1 MNLLMHPP
9 MRRRL
14 SIVLLLTGLTACVS
28 TPPTAPT
35 PSWKLEDAQL
45 FPPARSLTHAED
57 GVALGDGR
65 LLVGDW
71 NHGLIELSPDGSS
84 RPFGDFAAAGFTVR
98 PALTWN
104 SPNGIAFEPDGRH
117 VLVADIT
124 EGFLFRVDTET
135 EVVTLLL
142 DHPFGINSA
151 IRDPSGAIWFTQSTE
166 NPSGPNAEARMFQA
180 ADRPLGDGAV
190 FRIPPE
196 QVGHAQ
202 PRPVRMIEGLDFANG
217 IAYDEQRG
225 VLYVAELLANRIL
238 AFSLDLATGR
248 LSDRRVLAEV
258 MTPDN
263 IELDGQG
270 LLWVASPIGNS
281 IVVVDLDDGRVQAVF
296 EPTPE
301 TGRALATEWQ
311 RRLESGVSTLDLLQP
326 DMWEPLPGLVTGI
339 ILTPDNGPVY
349 VSNLGNALL
358 KLER

>member
-1 MNLLMHPP
+1 MYHFMH
-9 MRRRL
+9 RIL
-14 SIVLLLTGLTACVS
+14 SIGLLAGLTACVS
-28 TPPTAPT
+28 TSPT
-35 PSWKLEDAQL
+35 PPIPSWSLADAQP
-45 FPPARSLTHAED
+45 FPPSRSLTHAED

-71 NHGLIELSPDGSS
+71 DHGLVELSPDGSS
-84 RPFGDFAAAGFTVR
+84 RPFGDFAAAGFTAR

-117 VLVADIT
+117 LLVADIT

-135 EVVTLLL
+135 ETVVRLL

-151 IRDPSGAIWFTQSTE
+151 IRDPSGAIWFTQSTR
-166 NPSGPNAEARMFQA
+166 NPSGPYAEARMFQA

-196 QVGHAQ
+196 QVGQAQ
-202 PRPVRMIEGLDFANG
+202 PGVVPMVEGLDFANG
-217 IAYDEQRG
+217 IVFDEQRG
-225 VLYVAELLANRIL
+225 ALYVAELLANRIL
-238 AFSLDLATGR
+238 AFALDPATGG

-270 LLWVASPIGNS
+270 MLWVASPIGNS
-281 IVVVDLDDGRVQAVF
+281 VLVVDPDTGRVQTVF
-296 EPTPE
+296 EATPE
-301 TGRALATEWQ
+301 TSRALASEWK
-311 RRLESGVSTLDLLQP
+311 RRLESGVSTLEMLGP
-326 DMWEPLPGLVTGI
+326 DMWAPLPGLVTGI
-339 ILTPDNGPVY
+339 ILTPENGPIY
-349 VSNLGNALL
+349 VSNLGDALI